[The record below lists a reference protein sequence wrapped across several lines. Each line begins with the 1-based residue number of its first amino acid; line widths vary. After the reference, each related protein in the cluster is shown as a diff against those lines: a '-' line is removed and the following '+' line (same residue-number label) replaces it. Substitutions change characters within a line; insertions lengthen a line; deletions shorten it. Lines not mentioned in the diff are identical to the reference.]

1 MKYKSVSTIAAILC
15 GCILALLPA
24 SAQEKELVK
33 PGVTRTNS
41 GPARSDTTSFMRYH
55 RGVSDRPPKTYFQST
70 EILEQEINLL
80 YRLLARSEQ
89 GTNDDAMSYEQHLQR
104 ALARRAVVNAQISV
118 HEQTGEV
125 PKEWLER
132 ERRRLADLDGAI
144 DLLKELVEKEAAR
157 NSIGTDI
164 LAVRFADIDFYGRV
178 LDQNDKPAPNV
189 TVTVLLDTVSPDPAT
204 FFSARKDIQVKTD
217 EQGFF
222 EYHGFGEKIFVS
234 VHSQEGYERTTGLNP
249 SEFQYGGAPGAV
261 FTKHIPDKNNP
272 VVFRVRKKEE
282 AVPLISKYYSNDR
295 FPFLR
300 VFQLT
305 GYFDMFQESTTYEY
319 YDEQAQP
326 VKEWK
331 ENGFRPQ
338 FSITQTLL
346 KNEVDEQIKQVEIKF
361 FGGIAFLYSPTEIF
375 RDVYRMD
382 PALECTGR
390 DSFSFQVRRKRNQD
404 GTAAE
409 YSFSENG
416 KDWTRVSASEQDM
429 NLLDKPNFWLRFPGG
444 FFGRMFLTGMNSFPE
459 KDPAAE
465 RARIGV
471 RLELNTIPGN
481 RVFER
486 DGMALWDRKKTAEMR
501 ELLQTILAPFNR
513 NTTPFFPEE

>member
-1 MKYKSVSTIAAILC
+1 MPNCMKHLFAFALFAA
-15 GCILALLPA
+15 ALTA
-24 SAQEKELVK
+24 FAQEDGQLK
-33 PGVTRTNS
+33 PVAARTDS

-55 RGVSDRPPKTYFQST
+55 RGVSDRPPQTYFQST

-89 GTNDDAMSYEQHLQR
+89 GTNDDAISYEQHLQR

-157 NSIGTDI
+157 NSKGTDI
-164 LAVRFADIDFYGRV
+164 LAGRFAEIDFYGRV

-261 FTKHIPDKNNP
+261 FTKHIPDKNKP

-282 AVPLISKYYSNDR
+282 PVPLIFKYYSNDR
-295 FPFLR
+295 FPFSR

-326 VKEWK
+326 VRDWK
-331 ENGFRPQ
+331 ESGFRPQ

-346 KNEVDEQIKQVEIKF
+346 KNEVDEQIKQVEIRF
-361 FGGIAFLYSPTEIF
+361 YGGIAFLYSPTDIF

-382 PALECTGR
+382 PALKCTGR
-390 DSFSFQVRRKRNQD
+390 DSFTFWIRRKRNPD

-416 KDWTRVSASEQDM
+416 KDWPDRSASGEDSNQ
-429 NLLDKPNFWLRFPGG
+429 LDRQCFWVEFPGEYFGRLRF
-444 FFGRMFLTGMNSFPE
+444 TGMNSFPE

-486 DGMALWDRKKTAEMR
+486 DGMALWDRKKTAER
-501 ELLQTILAPFNR
+501 KELLQTILAPFNG